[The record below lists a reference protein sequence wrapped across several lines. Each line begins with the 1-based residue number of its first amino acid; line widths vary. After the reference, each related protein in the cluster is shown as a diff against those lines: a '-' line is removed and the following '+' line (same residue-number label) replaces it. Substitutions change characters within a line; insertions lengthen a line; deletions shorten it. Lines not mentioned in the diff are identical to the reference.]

1 METTDY
7 GHGIT
12 VESDSM
18 SGIVRVN
25 GKAVKKFRGETAWSD
40 AERHAKDLM
49 LKAMYAS
56 ATQRKPPLIRGF
68 SYLLAIVR

>member
-18 SGIVRVN
+18 SGIVRVS
-25 GKAVKKFRGETAWSD
+25 GKIVKKFRVETAWSD
-40 AERHAKDLM
+40 AERHAMDLVF
-49 LKAMYAS
+49 KVVYA
-56 ATQRKPPLIRGF
+56 
-68 SYLLAIVR
+68 

>member
-1 METTDY
+1 MHLSGKSVILETTKGVVMETTDY

-25 GKAVKKFRGETAWSD
+25 GKIVKKFRGETAWSD
-40 AERHAKDLM
+40 AERHATDLM
-49 LKAMYAS
+49 FKVMYA
-56 ATQRKPPLIRGF
+56 
-68 SYLLAIVR
+68 

>member
-40 AERHAKDLM
+40 AERHAMDLM
-49 LKAMYAS
+49 LKAMYA
-56 ATQRKPPLIRGF
+56 
-68 SYLLAIVR
+68 